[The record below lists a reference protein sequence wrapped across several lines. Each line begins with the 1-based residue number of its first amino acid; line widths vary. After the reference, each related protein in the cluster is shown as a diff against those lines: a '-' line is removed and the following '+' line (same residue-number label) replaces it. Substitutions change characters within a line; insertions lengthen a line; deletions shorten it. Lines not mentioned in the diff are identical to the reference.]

1 MCACACAVLLIV
13 CIGCE
18 ERRAVRDTERP
29 SRANAKGPANVP
41 APLLQCSADTGKI
54 KNLGLIKSCVRV
66 CLQMSCVVDAFWAK
80 NTNLDAKCWAKCWR
94 WCGARVGAW
103 VKKAGSG
110 LAGLKAGCDRFGSS
124 RRARIGSHP
133 IFISAG
139 TGHDD
144 HFRAGLRRRDNAISK
159 KKGTVSFASS
169 LFSQEARFA
178 AYSLVAWQHTKSL
191 EAFQFAMILPECR
204 YAPIAPTVHVESHL
218 LSAF

>member
-1 MCACACAVLLIV
+1 M
-13 CIGCE
+13 
-18 ERRAVRDTERP
+18 
-29 SRANAKGPANVP
+29 
-41 APLLQCSADTGKI
+41 
-54 KNLGLIKSCVRV
+54 
-66 CLQMSCVVDAFWAK
+66 
-80 NTNLDAKCWAKCWR
+80 
-94 WCGARVGAW
+94 

-124 RRARIGSHP
+124 PRARIGSHP

-144 HFRAGLRRRDNAISK
+144 HFRAGLRRRDNAFFE
-159 KKGTVSFASS
+159 KGTVSFASS

-178 AYSLVAWQHTKSL
+178 AYSLVAWQPKSL

-204 YAPIAPTVHVESHL
+204 CAFIAPAVHVESHL